1 MEEVVDMEAMVVVA
15 AMEKIIVMEV
25 WRGNTVHVI
34 SANVKQALVFLEVEV
49 TVAEVMEEEEVVE
62 VTEEVDM
69 EAVVTVEVMVT
80 ENESESL
87 IKKVPF

>member
-15 AMEKIIVMEV
+15 AMENIIVMEV

-49 TVAEVMEEEEVVE
+49 TVAEVMEEEVVE

-80 ENESESL
+80 ENESES
-87 IKKVPF
+87 

>member
-49 TVAEVMEEEEVVE
+49 TVAEVMEEEVVE
-62 VTEEVDM
+62 VMEEVDM

-80 ENESESL
+80 ENESES
-87 IKKVPF
+87 

>member
-49 TVAEVMEEEEVVE
+49 TVAEVMEEEVVE
-62 VTEEVDM
+62 VTEGVDM
-69 EAVVTVEVMVT
+69 EAVITVEVMVT
-80 ENESESL
+80 ENESES
-87 IKKVPF
+87 

>member
-49 TVAEVMEEEEVVE
+49 TVAEVMEVEVVE

-80 ENESESL
+80 ENESES
-87 IKKVPF
+87 

>member
-49 TVAEVMEEEEVVE
+49 TVAEVMEVVE
-62 VTEEVDM
+62 VTVEVDM

-80 ENESESL
+80 ENESES
-87 IKKVPF
+87 

>member
-49 TVAEVMEEEEVVE
+49 TVAEVMEEEVVE

-80 ENESESL
+80 ENESES
-87 IKKVPF
+87 